1 MLRVNNIGN
10 RKVMGKTYQAKPNEV
25 PRNWVLVD
33 LEGKTL
39 GRAASAIAMMLR
51 GKNKPVF
58 TPHVDTGDF
67 VVVINAD
74 KVHLTGRKNENKRYY
89 FHSGYPGGM
98 RSFTVN
104 QMLNHKP
111 DEVLRIAVRG
121 MLPKN
126 TLGRQLLKK
135 LKIYPS
141 PEHPHQAQQPKRV
154 EI

>member
-1 MLRVNNIGN
+1 
-10 RKVMGKTYQAKPNEV
+10 MGKTYQAKPNEV